1 MNMQRDPR
9 WGRNQEV
16 PGEDPELTGQC
27 TLPNLLTR
35 EKKIGR

>member
-27 TLPNLLTR
+27 TLGNLVLVPNR
-35 EKKIGR
+35 IGR